1 MAGARTYGFLHA
13 RVRGFMPRLAD
24 ADALRDL
31 IHQPPEGQTALLNR
45 WGLPAMLI
53 EGGEEPAELEQTLIS
68 QLVAEAEALIRP
80 LTGAPREALTHW
92 MRRFELINLKVLLR
106 GKGMSGATQDL
117 RPQLVAMGALDAL
130 PVEELLHTED
140 VPDLLRHLEGTVYA
154 PAARH
159 AERVYAEQ
167 RRLFDVEATLDRDYY
182 SGLAQGITR
191 LKAADREALAP
202 LIGRILDEVNLV
214 WLLRYRFAMGL
225 APAHTF
231 FLLVSSPFGI
241 SGGQLQQLARQ
252 ESLTDV
258 IATLPS
264 DFYEQL
270 ADCTTVNAVED
281 RLAKATAASADHLL
295 RRRVFQPGQ
304 ALAYLLLRQR
314 QFQAIHA
321 VLKGERL
328 GLDDDLIR
336 GAAGLAG

>member
-1 MAGARTYGFLHA
+1 MPQLAEPADLWELMGAPAEAQNAVLKRF
-13 RVRGFMPRLAD
+13 
-24 ADALRDL
+24 
-31 IHQPPEGQTALLNR
+31 
-45 WGLPAMLI
+45 GLPALVGDEAQASADFEQRLI
-53 EGGEEPAELEQTLIS
+53 CR
-68 QLVAEAEALIRP
+68 LVAEAEMLIRP
-80 LTGAPREALTHW
+80 LTGAPRQVLAHW

-106 GKGMSGATQDL
+106 GKGMTGATQDL
-117 RPQLVAMGALDAL
+117 RPQLVDMGSLAAL
-130 PVEELLHTED
+130 PMEELLHTED

-182 SGLAQGITR
+182 AGLAERITR
-191 LKAADREALAP
+191 LKASDREAFAS
-202 LIGRILDEVNLV
+202 LIARIVDQVNLV

-241 SGGQLQQLARQ
+241 SGDRLQELARQ
-252 ESLTDV
+252 TSLADV
-258 IATLPS
+258 IATLPP
-264 DFYEQL
+264 DYHDQL
-270 ADCTTVNAVED
+270 ADCTTVAAVEE
-281 RLAKATAASADHLL
+281 RLARATAASADHIL

-336 GAAGLAG
+336 YAAGLAG